1 MNKPFEVGDYK
12 VIASVISTVGNDLL
26 KTPHPEYAM
35 AIKIS
40 TAEVVLFKRYNL
52 KTKLMFKS
60 SRTEAF
66 AQVLHWLYR
75 ISGHQGSVI
84 YDSCNAG
91 SWVVQERNGYKET
104 IIDDCRRI
112 RKLTIRY
119 AYSSHYN
126 YKDYLQYCWGVLRS
140 M

>member
-1 MNKPFEVGDYK
+1 MNTPFEVGDYK
-12 VIASVISTVGNDLL
+12 VIASVISTDGNNLL

-35 AIKIS
+35 AVTLS
-40 TAEVVLFKRYNL
+40 TAEVVLFKHYNST
-52 KTKLMFKS
+52 TKLMFKS

-75 ISGHQGSVI
+75 ITGHQGSVI

-91 SWVVQERNGYKET
+91 LWVVQEKNGYKET
-104 IIDDCRRI
+104 IIGDCRRN
-112 RKLTIRY
+112 RKLTVRY

-126 YKDYLQYCWGVLRS
+126 YKDYLQFRWEVLRS